1 MKTKR
6 KFVTPRVTQMVE
18 LSPEFDIL
26 GESLENH
33 AKVISMG
40 QGVKN
45 YDFADPESGYTVDY
59 FE

>member
-1 MKTKR
+1 
-6 KFVTPRVTQMVE
+6 MVE